1 MKSYEEIHNEKNK
14 CIIDIIPNFIPNKI
28 DEKIQINIYGNE
40 KSKIPHFHLEGS
52 NFNCCICI
60 FDNKYFIHK
69 NMKYNMLSIQQ
80 KDILNEFLNQ
90 KTEYLPIS
98 IWEFAVT
105 VWYNNNIKNYN
116 KLLQIKYKFK
126 YHKIT
131 QPNYSIIDGYRRN

>member
-1 MKSYEEIHNEKNK
+1 
-14 CIIDIIPNFIPNKI
+14 
-28 DEKIQINIYGNE
+28 
-40 KSKIPHFHLEGS
+40 
-52 NFNCCICI
+52 
-60 FDNKYFIHK
+60 
-69 NMKYNMLSIQQ
+69 MLSIQQ

-105 VWYNNNIKNYN
+105 VWYNNIKNYN

>member
-1 MKSYEEIHNEKNK
+1 
-14 CIIDIIPNFIPNKI
+14 
-28 DEKIQINIYGNE
+28 
-40 KSKIPHFHLEGS
+40 
-52 NFNCCICI
+52 
-60 FDNKYFIHK
+60 
-69 NMKYNMLSIQQ
+69 MKYNMLSIQQ

-98 IWEFAVT
+98 IWEFAAT
-105 VWYNNNIKNYN
+105 VWYNNNIKKYN